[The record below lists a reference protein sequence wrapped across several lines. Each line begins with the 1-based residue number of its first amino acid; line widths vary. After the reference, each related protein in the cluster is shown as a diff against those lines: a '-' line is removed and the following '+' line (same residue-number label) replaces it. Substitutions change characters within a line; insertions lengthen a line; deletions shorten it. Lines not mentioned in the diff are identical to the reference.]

1 MTNDELAELI
11 LPWAFEAHPDK
22 HAQTVAQQELPK
34 TYRRYLLRL
43 VEIRC
48 MEDRA
53 WMTSQV
59 PISVLDETSLTRKLK
74 DRKSGLVLTFGGMRA
89 TGTILFRF
97 AELNLERNGFDV
109 LWKAKEALDLEYVP
123 EDGND
128 RQTAGG

>member
-1 MTNDELAELI
+1 MTNDELADLI
-11 LPWAFEAHPDK
+11 LPWALQAHPEK
-22 HAQTVAQQELPK
+22 YAQTVAQIDLPK

-48 MEDRA
+48 TEDKA
-53 WMTSQV
+53 WMSSQV

-74 DRKSGLVLTFGGMRA
+74 DRKTGLVLTFGGNRA
-89 TGTILFRF
+89 RGITFRF
-97 AELNLERNGFDV
+97 AELTLQPEQFQL